1 MKKLTLILLTFF
13 IIIAGL
19 EGCDTKHTTFFLNLP
34 VKVSSSDRTFEIRGS
49 LLPLSKEAM
58 GVHWIDP
65 SPDSLLMLHRDSR
78 DALHCFYSV
87 YTRSG
92 RYVKEILRAGRGPG
106 EFTIAN
112 ICRYSRK
119 GDTTFM
125 YIADIN
131 LHKYF
136 KIDLTETLA
145 GNTTAVVESWPIP
158 AYMIDV
164 FATDEGHLA
173 GTGLVKGK
181 IGGVIYDLA
190 TQQTVE
196 YPLFDC
202 TLNDAYGEGMLAANK
217 EIRPAGDKIVFTM
230 VGLNEVNIWN
240 LKEPQKS
247 ISVAPDNQIVSFDE
261 AIATNRFQRKVYY
274 YGAAVSDELIIA
286 LYTGGKMN
294 DAEYSQSSTP
304 MPLHVF
310 DWDGNMLCKLK
321 PDRKLSNLYLTDNHK
336 LYGLDKEERIWVYD
350 LAPVLKQL

>member
-106 EFTIAN
+106 EFTITD
-112 ICRYSRK
+112 ICRYSRN
-119 GDTTFM
+119 GDTAFM

-145 GNTTAVVESWPIP
+145 GNTTAVVESRPIP

-181 IGGVIYDLA
+181 IGGVIYDL
-190 TQQTVE
+190 TTRQTVE

-202 TLNDAYGEGMLAANK
+202 TLDDAYGNEALASNK
-217 EIRPAGDKIVFTM
+217 KMRPAGDKIVFAM
-230 VGLNEVNIWN
+230 VEFNEVNIWN

-247 ISVAPDNQIVSFDE
+247 ISVAPDNRLFSLDEVMKTDRSQRKIYYHGATVS
-261 AIATNRFQRKVYY
+261 NRF
-274 YGAAVSDELIIA
+274 IIA
-286 LYTGGKMN
+286 LYAGGKMTY
-294 DAEYSQSSTP
+294 DEYTQSTAP
-304 MPLHVF
+304 AVLHVF

-321 PDRKLSNLYLTDNHK
+321 PDRKLSSLYLTDDRK

-350 LAPVLKQL
+350 LAPVLEQP